1 MVHENGRGRIPGD
14 SQNRGQ
20 IENGAR
26 SENPPS
32 DGNVQKR
39 KAVKEERKTKKG
51 TSCRW
56 PSMKGHIGV
65 SQKRAVLANN
75 NSKRKRVDIEK
86 KSLKERP

>member
-32 DGNVQKR
+32 DGYVQKR
-39 KAVKEERKTKKG
+39 KAVKEERKTTFERTMGNGIEETNRGKG
-51 TSCRW
+51 
-56 PSMKGHIGV
+56 
-65 SQKRAVLANN
+65 
-75 NSKRKRVDIEK
+75 RKEEQV
-86 KSLKERP
+86 